1 MDASSARVV
10 PASQSVMIGSVMAEL
25 VVNDIRLRANERDVL
40 KGVTFTVRPKTVVA
54 LVGPTNSGKSALLRV
69 AAGLIE
75 PQAGAIHLRQRAAV
89 DADPSISVPTPK
101 TSTGYAL
108 PADCMLP

>member
-25 VVNDIRLRANERDVL
+25 VVSDIRLRANERDVL
-40 KGVTFTVRPKTVVA
+40 KGVTLTVRPKTAGA
-54 LVGPTNSGKSALLRV
+54 LVGPTGSGKSALLRT

-75 PQAGAIHLRQRAAV
+75 PQAGAIRVGRRTRV
-89 DADPSISVPTPK
+89 
-101 TSTGYAL
+101 
-108 PADCMLP
+108 

>member
-1 MDASSARVV
+1 MDVSSARVV

-40 KGVTFTVRPKTVVA
+40 KGVTFTVRPKTAAA

-69 AAGLIE
+69 AAGLVE
-75 PQAGAIHLRQRAAV
+75 PQASRV
-89 DADPSISVPTPK
+89 
-101 TSTGYAL
+101 
-108 PADCMLP
+108 

>member
-40 KGVTFTVRPKTVVA
+40 KGVTFTVRPKTAVA

-75 PQAGAIHLRQRAAV
+75 PQAGAIHVGRRAAFYAAARV
-89 DADPSISVPTPK
+89 SVAPPKRGGRDTLPTH
-101 TSTGYAL
+101 
-108 PADCMLP
+108 

>member
-40 KGVTFTVRPKTVVA
+40 KGVTSHRPPQD
-54 LVGPTNSGKSALLRV
+54 GRR
-69 AAGLIE
+69 AG
-75 PQAGAIHLRQRAAV
+75 RANR
-89 DADPSISVPTPK
+89 
-101 TSTGYAL
+101 
-108 PADCMLP
+108 